1 MGKKSKKIFKN
12 SKLTLSLL
20 LIAVLGCLS
29 GCAGMNT
36 KFGCNA
42 VAGDSCTPVSV
53 VNRQAEAGDYN
64 NVDNA
69 DPTISSASNTQTF
82 GYSEKDTGYNVA
94 TPMPGEPVRFGE
106 TVQRVWIAP
115 YEDSSKNYH
124 EPSYIYAVLD
134 KAHWIGLPA
143 KSVSQD
149 SSGD

>member
-1 MGKKSKKIFKN
+1 MRKKIFQN
-12 SKLTLSLL
+12 SKLILSLL
-20 LIAVLGCLS
+20 LLTAFGFLS

-69 DPTISSASNTQTF
+69 DPAIAQSSNTQTL
-82 GYSEKDTGYNVA
+82 GYAGKDAGYNVA
-94 TPMPGEPVRFGE
+94 TPMPGEPVRYGE

-134 KAHWIGLPA
+134 KAHWVGLPA